1 MLKVILLWKIKTIN
15 YLSDGRRYIVNC
27 VKQVFEQSFDHADHI
42 EALEVWLDTVKM
54 CEECRRGRWEVAQ
67 GVGGNT
73 TEGSE
78 WIWSFSPQISPWK
91 WPCCLHSHA
100 LISTINKVLI
110 LSCSAFRLTQT
121 GGERPAD
128 RALCGGHNYHCLLIV
143 SIHKILTI
151 AEHTQ
156 CLQRLDERKCHY
168 CMFVMDRCFGNGTW
182 DSDRFWLRW
191 ILMWGPNP
199 SIQL

>member
-128 RALCGGHNYHCLLIV
+128 RALCGGSQLSLLIN
-143 SIHKILTI
+143 
-151 AEHTQ
+151 
-156 CLQRLDERKCHY
+156 
-168 CMFVMDRCFGNGTW
+168 CFH
-182 DSDRFWLRW
+182 S
-191 ILMWGPNP
+191 
-199 SIQL
+199 